1 MTLQQLRYILELS
14 KHNSISAAAQA
25 LNISQP
31 SLSTAIKDLE
41 KEFALTLVER
51 NRHGIT
57 FTPAGL
63 EFLHDASHI
72 LAHADAMHD
81 HFQTEKQPSAV
92 RVLTISSQHYPFAD
106 EAFLHALR
114 HLPPQADYR
123 FTLREGRTSQVLHDV
138 VTRKSQLGILFLS
151 HMNERFLRDLL
162 AKNKLEFCS
171 LCAFTPCLY
180 VRSGHPL
187 AAEASVVPGQFRDYP
202 CVRFEQG
209 QNEESQFSEELL
221 LSDKPGRQCIYVT
234 DRSTLFSVIR
244 ETDAYTI
251 GTGHVAPTVTGRHIK
266 AIPIKNPLDTMTIG
280 WIKIAGETLPA
291 EAARYIEILTELLKE
306 VRSL

>member
-31 SLSTAIKDLE
+31 SLSTAIRDLE
-41 KEFALTLVER
+41 KEFSLTLVER

-63 EFLHDASHI
+63 EFLHYASHI
-72 LAHADAMHD
+72 LAHTAAMYD
-81 HFQTEKQPSAV
+81 HFRGEKKEDLPRALS
-92 RVLTISSQHYPFAD
+92 ISSQHYPFAD
-106 EAFLHALR
+106 EAFLHALQ
-114 HLPPQADYR
+114 HVPQEAAFT
-123 FTLREGRTSQVLHDV
+123 FTLREGRTSQVIHDV
-138 VTRKSQLGILFLS
+138 VTRESQLGILFLS
-151 HMNERFLRDLL
+151 HMNERFLRNLFC
-162 AKNKLEFCS
+162 KNKLEFCP

-187 AAEASVVPGQFRDYP
+187 AASESVVPKQFRGYP

-221 LSDKPGRQCIYVT
+221 LPDTSSRQCIYVT

-244 ETDAYTI
+244 ETNAYTI
-251 GTGHVAPTVTGRHIK
+251 GTGHVAPTVVGRHIR
-266 AIPIKNPLDTMTIG
+266 AIPIANPLDKMTVG
-280 WIKIAGETLPA
+280 WIKIAGEALPP
-291 EAARYIEILTELLKE
+291 EAARYIEILTELLEE

>member
-31 SLSTAIKDLE
+31 SLSTAIRDLE
-41 KEFALTLVER
+41 KEFSLTLVER

-63 EFLHDASHI
+63 EFLHYAGHI
-72 LAHADAMHD
+72 LSHAAAMHD
-81 HFQTEKQPSAV
+81 HFQAEKRQDLPQILS
-92 RVLTISSQHYPFAD
+92 ISSQHYPFAD
-106 EAFLHALR
+106 EAFIHALQ
-114 HLPPQADYR
+114 HVQPGKSCV
-123 FTLREGRTSQVLHDV
+123 FTLREGRTSQVIHDV
-138 VTRKSQLGILFLS
+138 VTRESHLGILFLS
-151 HMNERFLRDLL
+151 HMNERFLQDLFH
-162 AKNKLEFCS
+162 KNKLEFTP

-187 AAEASVVPGQFRDYP
+187 AACQHVVPSQFAEYP

-209 QNEESQFSEELL
+209 HDKSQFSEELFL
-221 LSDKPGRQCIYVT
+221 PNPASRQCIYVT

-244 ETDAYTI
+244 STDAYTI
-251 GTGHVAPTVTGRHIK
+251 GTGHVAPSIIGRHIQ
-266 AIPIKNPLDTMTIG
+266 AIPIENPLDTMTVG
-280 WIKIAGETLPA
+280 WIKIAVEPLPE
-291 EAARYIEILTELLKE
+291 EARHYITILAGLLE
-306 VRSL
+306 GREHG